1 MSRRTLI
8 AMVALLALVAA
19 ACGGQSGGTGTT
31 VSGGAEGEESNVIRF
46 TFAPDPAWDWMKD
59 QGILEAMEQESG
71 FRILQLA
78 TWDEFATFAG
88 GHADVISTGTYETPL
103 LEEQGIDTAT
113 FGQFNMNKDVLIT
126 ADPSYQTAS
135 DLPEGCRIAT
145 ESVTGNTII
154 WASLINELDGREFAE
169 GSDDLGIVT
178 ADYQVIPTLIQEGEA
193 CAGIIDPTQVIPAM
207 ASGDLTVMYD
217 GKSASQLYGENI
229 VPGHEGV
236 LSNAF
241 VSRAAWFD
249 ANPEAAAFFLEVW
262 DCAMVQ
268 WAEHRDEII
277 DTYPQHFA
285 VDDESQ
291 AQFMKDYFANT
302 FDWFVESP
310 YLTEEWIEGE
320 QPVFDLVQEAGIVA
334 EDAEFPRHETL
345 EAPDDSPCP
354 EGT

>member
-1 MSRRTLI
+1 MNSPPSP
-8 AMVALLALVAA
+8 AA
-19 ACGGQSGGTGTT
+19 
-31 VSGGAEGEESNVIRF
+31 
-46 TFAPDPAWDWMKD
+46 
-59 QGILEAMEQESG
+59 
-71 FRILQLA
+71 
-78 TWDEFATFAG
+78 
-88 GHADVISTGTYETPL
+88 ADVISTGTYETPL

-154 WASLINELDGREFAE
+154 WASLINELDGRELAE

-241 VSRAAWFD
+241 VSRRLVRRQPRGGGLLPRSMGLRHGPVGRAPRRDHRHLPAALRGGRRV
-249 ANPEAAAFFLEVW
+249 AG
-262 DCAMVQ
+262 
-268 WAEHRDEII
+268 
-277 DTYPQHFA
+277 A
-285 VDDESQ
+285 VHEGLLRQ
-291 AQFMKDYFANT
+291 Y
-302 FDWFVESP
+302 VRLVRREP

-320 QPVFDLVQEAGIVA
+320 RPVFDLVQQAGIV

-345 EAPDDSPCP
+345 EPPMTLPALKAPDRI
-354 EGT
+354 G